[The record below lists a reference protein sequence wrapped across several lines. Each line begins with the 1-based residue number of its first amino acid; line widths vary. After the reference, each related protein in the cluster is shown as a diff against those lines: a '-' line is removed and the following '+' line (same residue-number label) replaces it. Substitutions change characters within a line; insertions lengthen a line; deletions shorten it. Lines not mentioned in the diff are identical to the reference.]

1 MQGYGLT
8 ETSPVVLMQERGIS
22 NFASVGSPT
31 PSTDIKIVSMDNENI
46 ALGPN
51 EVRVHKQ

>member
-8 ETSPVVLMQERGIS
+8 ETSPVVLMQERGIN

-31 PSTDIKIVSMDNENI
+31 PSTDIKIVTMDDENI
-46 ALGPN
+46 TLGPN
-51 EVRVHKQ
+51 QVNNEK